1 MYYLLGNLDSY
12 AHPEKTYISH
22 EEVFELPTYHNPG
35 ARLVVTVLR
44 EAWPTIAL
52 KNHFHFGSFSLSEA
66 ALPPQKRVL
75 ATQNFLNIPPTVT
88 QVRVRWSMCCVGHVQ
103 PSLLFS

>member
-1 MYYLLGNLDSY
+1 ML
-12 AHPEKTYISH
+12 A
-22 EEVFELPTYHNPG
+22 YHNPG

-52 KNHFHFGSFSLSEA
+52 KNRFYFGSLSLSEA

-75 ATQNFLNIPPTVT
+75 AMQKF
-88 QVRVRWSMCCVGHVQ
+88 
-103 PSLLFS
+103 